1 MFYDYMNMIDL
12 LENREKKIKFT
23 HHPEALQ
30 YGPPSVHL
38 FIFFID
44 RHVPCMV
51 SLLLCKN
58 QG

>member
-1 MFYDYMNMIDL
+1 MIDL

-44 RHVPCMV
+44 CHLPCMV